1 MKSMKETHHDLKF
14 IYGGGGAQ
22 LGRKGQPK
30 RRPMQILR
38 EYIADQKMRLIDFF
52 FALDKDKSMSITRD
66 EFRTGI
72 RVSFRPTIVTM
83 TTSAVLNNFLQNRL
97 HSIAR
102 KKN

>member
-1 MKSMKETHHDLKF
+1 MKETHPDLKF
-14 IYGGGGAQ
+14 IFGGGGAQ

-72 RVSFRPTIVTM
+72 RVSILKYSPLPLRYRP
-83 TTSAVLNNFLQNRL
+83 LQYF
-97 HSIAR
+97 A
-102 KKN
+102 